1 MEVKIK
7 KLKEDAKVPDSAHPG
22 DAGIDLYSIDDYQ
35 LDPGEI
41 RVFDTGIAVEIPE
54 GYTAFGKDRSSMAA
68 EHNVHVLA
76 GVLDSGYR
84 GEWGVTLV
92 NLGGEPVKIE
102 KHQKIS
108 QFVILP
114 TPEVEVTEVD
124 ELSNSSRGEGG
135 FGSTGK
141 F

>member
-7 KLKEDAKVPDSAHPG
+7 KLKEEAKIPESAHPG
-22 DAGIDLYSIDDYQ
+22 DAGIDLYSIENYT
-35 LDPGEI
+35 LDPMEI
-41 RVFDTGIAVEIPE
+41 RVFDTGIAVEIPQ
-54 GYTAFGKDRSSMAA
+54 GYTAFGKDRSSM
-68 EHNVHVLA
+68 VMRDIHVLA

-92 NLGGEPVKIE
+92 NLGDDPVEIE
-102 KHQKIS
+102 KYQKIS
-108 QFVILP
+108 QFVVLP
-114 TPEVEVTEVD
+114 IPDIEVTEVN